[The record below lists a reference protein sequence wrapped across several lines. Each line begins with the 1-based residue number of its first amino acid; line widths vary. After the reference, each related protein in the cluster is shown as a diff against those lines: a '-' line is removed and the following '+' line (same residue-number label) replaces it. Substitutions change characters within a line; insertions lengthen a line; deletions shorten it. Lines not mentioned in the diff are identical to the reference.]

1 MGARR
6 RRRRPKRSE
15 SFLGI
20 HFDFHAGP
28 DCKRVGKNVTREMV
42 RSIIKRVR
50 PDYIQCDC
58 KGHPGFSSY
67 PTKVGHPAPGFVRD
81 PLRIWRDVTAARGVA
96 LYVHYSGVQDHEAVK
111 RHRSWARVG
120 PNRRR
125 DKKNTSVFGPYVDEL
140 LLPQLKELADK
151 YDVDGA
157 WVDGECWSLEPD
169 YGKHVLEAF
178 HRAAHSRAV
187 PRKPTDERWF
197 AFAEFCRE
205 GFREYLRHYVD
216 EMHAHD
222 PRFQIASNWAFS
234 SFMPEPVSA
243 NVDFLS
249 GDFSPNDSVN
259 SARLEAR
266 CLAGQGVPW
275 DLMAWSFRW
284 RPGETCHS
292 TKSVAQLQQE
302 AAIVLALGGGF
313 QVYFKQKRDGSI
325 YDWQMDIMAEVAR
338 FCRERQP
345 FCHRAEPVP
354 QVALL
359 YSGAAYYRM
368 GPDLFRPSSG
378 QLDAMKGILTCLLG
392 LHYSVEITMEHHL
405 AGRIDSYPII
415 IVPEWEYLEK
425 AFKEELLGYVERGGN
440 LLLIGPGAAAMFAK
454 PLGAVFRRRA
464 ETSDQWLEVGGNL
477 AAMKTVSRRASLR
490 DGVQTVGR
498 LFAENDVAGP
508 SRPAASIAEYG
519 EGRIAATYL
528 NLGERFNHA
537 SASVARD
544 FLAALVRE
552 LFPLPIVRLEGSNAV
567 DVAVTRID
575 GRVVVNLVNTA
586 GPHADPTVAV
596 FDQVPRTGPLEV
608 RIRTGKRPER
618 VILQPGMRH
627 LPFRF
632 ADGAVQLTLPDL
644 DIHEIIV
651 IEDARG

>member
-6 RRRRPKRSE
+6 RRKRLRRAD

-20 HFDFHAGP
+20 HFDFHADDG
-28 DCKRVGKNVTREMV
+28 CKRIGKNVTRGMV
-42 RSIIKRVR
+42 RNIIKHVQ

-58 KGHPGFSSY
+58 KGHPGLSSY

-96 LYVHYSGVQDHEAVK
+96 LYVHYSGVEDHEAVR
-111 RHRSWARVG
+111 RHRGWARVG

-125 DKKNTSVFGPYVDEL
+125 DKANTSVFGPYVDEL

-151 YDVDGA
+151 YRVDGA
-157 WVDGECWSLEPD
+157 WVDGECWALEPD
-169 YGKHVLEAF
+169 YGRQVLEAF
-178 HRAAHSRAV
+178 HRAAHTRAV
-187 PRKPTDERWF
+187 PRKPTDKRWF

-205 GFREYLRHYVD
+205 GFRKYLRHYVD
-216 EMHAHD
+216 EMHAH
-222 PRFQIASNWAFS
+222 RRGFQVASNWAFS

-243 NVDFLS
+243 DVDFLS

-266 CLAGQGVPW
+266 CLAGQGTPW

-284 RPGETCHS
+284 KSGQTCPS

-302 AAIVLALGGGF
+302 AAVVVALGGGF
-313 QVYFKQKRDGSI
+313 QVYFRQKRDGSI
-325 YDWQMDIMAEVAR
+325 YDWQMDTMAEVAR

-345 FCHRAEPVP
+345 FCHRSEPVP

-359 YSGAAYYRM
+359 YGGAAYYRM
-368 GPDLFRPSSG
+368 GPDLLRPWSG
-378 QLDAMKGILTCLLG
+378 QLDAMKGILRSLLS

-405 AGRIDSYPII
+405 SGRIDTYPII

-454 PLGAVFRRRA
+454 PLGAAFRKRA
-464 ETSDQWLEVGGNL
+464 ETRDQWLEYGGNL
-477 AAMKTVSRRASLR
+477 AAMKTVSRRVSLT
-490 DGVQTVGR
+490 DGTQTVGR
-498 LFAENDVAGP
+498 LFAENETSGR

-519 EGRIAATYL
+519 EGKIAATYL

-537 SASVARD
+537 STSVARD

-552 LFPLPIVRLEGSNAV
+552 LFPLPIVRVEGSDTV
-567 DVAVTRID
+567 DVSVNRL
-575 GRVVVNLVNTA
+575 GSQLVVNLVNTA
-586 GPHADPTVAV
+586 GPHADPNVAV
-596 FDQVPRTGPLEV
+596 FDRVPLIGPLNV
-608 RIRTGKRPER
+608 SIRTDKRPER
-618 VILQPGMRH
+618 VILQPGTRH

-632 ADGAVQLTLPDL
+632 ADGAVQLTLPRL

-651 IEDARG
+651 IEDSE

>member
-1 MGARR
+1 MGSRR
-6 RRRRPKRSE
+6 RRRRLKRSE

-42 RSIIKRVR
+42 RSIIKRVQ

-67 PTKVGHPAPGFVRD
+67 PTKVGHPVPGFVRD

-96 LYVHYSGVQDHEAVK
+96 LYMHYSGVQDHEAV
-111 RHRSWARVG
+111 RHHRSWARVG
-120 PNRRR
+120 PNRRC
-125 DKKNTSVFGPYVDEL
+125 DKKNTSVFGPYVDDL

-169 YGKHVLEAF
+169 YGPQVLEAF
-178 HRAAHSRAV
+178 HRAAHTRAV
-187 PRKPTDERWF
+187 PRKTTDKRWL
-197 AFAEFCRE
+197 AFARFCRE

-222 PRFQIASNWAFS
+222 PRFQVASNWAFS

-243 NVDFLS
+243 DVDFLS

-284 RPGETCHS
+284 KPGETCHS

-302 AAIVLALGGGF
+302 AAVVLTLGGGF

-325 YDWQMDIMAEVAR
+325 YDWQMDVMAEVAR

-345 FCHRAEPVP
+345 FSHRAEPVP

-368 GPDLFRPSSG
+368 GPDLFRPWSG

-405 AGRIDSYPII
+405 AGRMDSYPII

-425 AFKEELLGYVERGGN
+425 EFKEELLAYVERGGN

-464 ETSDQWLEVGGNL
+464 ETSDQWLEFGGNL

-498 LFAENDVAGP
+498 LFAENNVAGP

-537 SASVARD
+537 STSVARD

-552 LFPLPIVRLEGSNAV
+552 LFPAPIVCLEGSDAV
-567 DVAVTRID
+567 DVTVTRID
-575 GRVVVNLVNTA
+575 GQLVVNLVNTA

-596 FDQVPRTGPLEV
+596 FDRVPRTGPLDV
-608 RIRTGKRPER
+608 RIRTAKRPER
-618 VILQPGMRH
+618 VILQPGTRH

-632 ADGAVQLTLPDL
+632 ADGAVQLTLPEL

-651 IEDARG
+651 IEDASA